1 MCGMGMSHLQCGDM
15 DTYISMFG
23 QVVQIRIEYHY
34 KDKMQAGKQLVSKRG
49 SGSETSKRPGYE
61 ANKCEVN
68 LLGYEM
74 VILDLVLV

>member
-1 MCGMGMSHLQCGDM
+1 
-15 DTYISMFG
+15 
-23 QVVQIRIEYHY
+23 
-34 KDKMQAGKQLVSKRG
+34 MQAGKRLVSKPERG

-61 ANKCEVN
+61 ANKCLEVN